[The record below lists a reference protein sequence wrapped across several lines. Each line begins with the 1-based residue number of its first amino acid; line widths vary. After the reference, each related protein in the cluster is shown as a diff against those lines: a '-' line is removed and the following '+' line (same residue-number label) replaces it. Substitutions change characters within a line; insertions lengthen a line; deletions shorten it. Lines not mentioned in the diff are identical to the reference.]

1 MNQKKLQNLVKVLTP
16 DDTRIDFSN
25 FDNEVKKL
33 QVSLKEKIQAKT
45 LDDVNSALE
54 QNRKK
59 INFQPLLTA
68 FETLKKN
75 LTDQN
80 NQVNQTLL
88 SALDGKIVELNQ
100 KLSLQETNL
109 NVHLADEG
117 LKNEIDQLNAEIAV
131 LQTRKVEIPD
141 FGSQIKEAE
150 IKLNLV
156 IQSFQTT
163 NDQYNKTEAVKL
175 QTQFIE
181 LDKEIKDL
189 RLKLQQRGGGSMSRQ
204 IFIGGAD
211 PLTRYTDIN
220 LKAGSNVTITYANNN
235 TTKKVDIT
243 IASTGGG
250 GGSVRSINSVSTPT
264 TAGSTSGTDYV
275 YLVSGTTTITLPT
288 AVGNTNLYTIKNV
301 GTGVVTINTTSSQTI
316 DGSLTVSMPVQY
328 TAVDLISDTANWNV
342 T

>member
-141 FGSQIKEAE
+141 FGSQIK
-150 IKLNLV
+150 
-156 IQSFQTT
+156 
-163 NDQYNKTEAVKL
+163 
-175 QTQFIE
+175 
-181 LDKEIKDL
+181 
-189 RLKLQQRGGGSMSRQ
+189 
-204 IFIGGAD
+204 
-211 PLTRYTDIN
+211 
-220 LKAGSNVTITYANNN
+220 
-235 TTKKVDIT
+235 
-243 IASTGGG
+243 
-250 GGSVRSINSVSTPT
+250 
-264 TAGSTSGTDYV
+264 
-275 YLVSGTTTITLPT
+275 
-288 AVGNTNLYTIKNV
+288 
-301 GTGVVTINTTSSQTI
+301 
-316 DGSLTVSMPVQY
+316 
-328 TAVDLISDTANWNV
+328 
-342 T
+342 